1 MAGRPR
7 KKVDNMKGQISNEA
21 KEIRYKQE
29 ELLSELPSDKIKP
42 QPWLNTRG
50 KKIFNDIKKS
60 LEGTSILANID
71 VFGLS
76 IVANEMDKYI
86 ESQLNIQAAGSN
98 TVMEEQRNGST
109 KEIKS
114 VHLQIQKEAS
124 EVFSKLGTKYGLDP
138 QSRQKIIDI
147 NTEPIDNEEMEFN
160 SKYGGL

>member
-7 KKVDNMKGQISNEA
+7 QKVDTLKKNLTKEE

-29 ELLSELPSDKIKP
+29 ELLAEIPSDKIKP

-50 KKIFNDIKKS
+50 KKIFNDIKKC

-86 ESQLNIQAAGSN
+86 EAQLNIQASGT
-98 TVMEEQRNGST
+98 TVIEEQRNGSS
-109 KEIKS
+109 KEVKS

-124 EVFSKLGTKYGLDP
+124 EVFSKLGTRYGLDP

-147 NTEPIDNEEMEFN
+147 NTEPVDDEEREFD
-160 SKYGGL
+160 SKFGGL

>member
-7 KKVDNMKGQISNEA
+7 QKVDTLKKNLTKEE

-29 ELLSELPSDKIKP
+29 ELLSEIPSDKIKP

-50 KKIFNDIKKS
+50 KKIFNDIKKC

-86 ESQLNIQAAGSN
+86 EAQLNLQASGT
-98 TVMEEQRNGST
+98 TVIEEQRNGTT
-109 KEIKS
+109 KEVKS

-124 EVFSKLGTKYGLDP
+124 EVFSKLGTRYGLDP

-147 NTEPIDNEEMEFN
+147 NTEPVDTEEMEFN
-160 SKYGGL
+160 SKYGNL

>member
-7 KKVDNMKGQISNEA
+7 QKVDTLKKNLTKEE
-21 KEIRYKQE
+21 KEIRFKQE
-29 ELLSELPSDKIKP
+29 ELLAQIPNDKIKP

-50 KKIFNDIKKS
+50 KKIFNDIKKC
-60 LEGTSILANID
+60 LEGTSILSNVD
-71 VFGLS
+71 VWGLS

-86 ESQLNIQAAGSN
+86 EAQLNIQASGT

-109 KEIKS
+109 KEVKS

-147 NTEPIDNEEMEFN
+147 NTEPIDTEEIEFN
-160 SKYGGL
+160 SRYGDL

>member
-7 KKVDNMKGQISNEA
+7 KKVDNMKGQISKEA

-29 ELLSELPSDKIKP
+29 ELLAEIPSDKIKP

-50 KKIFNDIKKS
+50 KKIFNDIKKC

-86 ESQLNIQAAGSN
+86 EAQLNLQASGT
-98 TVMEEQRNGST
+98 TVIEEQRNGTT
-109 KEIKS
+109 KEVKS

-124 EVFSKLGTKYGLDP
+124 EVFSKLGTRYGLDP

-147 NTEPIDNEEMEFN
+147 NTEPVDNEEMEFN
-160 SKYGGL
+160 SKYGNL

>member
-7 KKVDNMKGQISNEA
+7 QKVDTLKKNLTKEE

-29 ELLSELPSDKIKP
+29 ELLSEIPSDKIKP
-42 QPWLNTRG
+42 QPWLNNRA
-50 KKIFNDIKKS
+50 KKIFNDIKKC

-86 ESQLNIQAAGSN
+86 EAQLNLQASGT
-98 TVMEEQRNGST
+98 TVIEEQRNGTT
-109 KEIKS
+109 KEVKS

-124 EVFSKLGTKYGLDP
+124 EVFSKLGTRYGLDP

-147 NTEPIDNEEMEFN
+147 NTEPVDTEEMEFN
-160 SKYGGL
+160 SKYGNL

>member
-7 KKVDNMKGQISNEA
+7 QKVDTLKKNLTKEE

-29 ELLSELPSDKIKP
+29 DLLAEIPSDKIKP

-50 KKIFNDIKKS
+50 KKIFNDIKKC

-86 ESQLNIQAAGSN
+86 EAQLNLQASGT
-98 TVMEEQRNGST
+98 TVIEEQRNGTT
-109 KEIKS
+109 KEVKS

-147 NTEPIDNEEMEFN
+147 NTEPVDTEEMEFN
-160 SKYGGL
+160 QKYGNL

>member
-7 KKVDNMKGQISNEA
+7 QKVDTLKKNLTKEE
-21 KEIRYKQE
+21 KEIRFKQE
-29 ELLSELPSDKIKP
+29 ELLAEIPSDKIKP

-50 KKIFNDIKKS
+50 KKIFNDIKKC

-76 IVANEMDKYI
+76 IVANEIDKYI
-86 ESQLNIQAAGSN
+86 EAQLNIQASGT

-109 KEIKS
+109 KEVKS
-114 VHLQIQKEAS
+114 VHLQIQKETS
-124 EVFSKLGTKYGLDP
+124 EVFSKLGGRYGLDP

-147 NTEPIDNEEMEFN
+147 NTEPVDYEEREFN
-160 SKYGGL
+160 NKYGNL

>member
-7 KKVDNMKGQISNEA
+7 QKVDTLKKNLTKEE

-29 ELLSELPSDKIKP
+29 ELLAEIPSDKIKP

-50 KKIFNDIKKS
+50 KKIFNDIKKC
-60 LEGTSILANID
+60 LEDTSILANID

-86 ESQLNIQAAGSN
+86 EAQLNLQASGT
-98 TVMEEQRNGST
+98 TVIEEQRNGTT
-109 KEIKS
+109 KEVKS

-124 EVFSKLGTKYGLDP
+124 EVFSKLGTRYGLDP

-147 NTEPIDNEEMEFN
+147 NTEPVDTEEMEFN
-160 SKYGGL
+160 SKYGNL

>member
-7 KKVDNMKGQISNEA
+7 QKVDTLKKNLTKEE

-29 ELLSELPSDKIKP
+29 ELLAEIPSDKIKP

-50 KKIFNDIKKS
+50 KKIFNDIKKC

-86 ESQLNIQAAGSN
+86 EAQLNLQASGT
-98 TVMEEQRNGST
+98 TVIEEQRNGTT
-109 KEIKS
+109 KEVKS
-114 VHLQIQKEAS
+114 IHLQIQKEAS
-124 EVFSKLGTKYGLDP
+124 EVFSKLGTRYGLDP

-147 NTEPIDNEEMEFN
+147 NTEPVDTEEMEFN
-160 SKYGGL
+160 SKYGNL

>member
-1 MAGRPR
+1 MSGRPR
-7 KKVDNMKGQISNEA
+7 QKVDTLKKNLTKEE

-29 ELLSELPSDKIKP
+29 ELLSEIPSDKIKP

-50 KKIFNDIKKS
+50 KKIFNDIKKC

-86 ESQLNIQAAGSN
+86 EAQLNLQASGT
-98 TVMEEQRNGST
+98 TVIEEQRNGTT
-109 KEIKS
+109 KEVKS

-124 EVFSKLGTKYGLDP
+124 EVFSKLGTRYGLDP

-147 NTEPIDNEEMEFN
+147 NTEPVDTEEMEFN
-160 SKYGGL
+160 SKYGNL

>member
-7 KKVDNMKGQISNEA
+7 QKVDTFKKNLTKEE

-29 ELLSELPSDKIKP
+29 ELLAEIPSDKIKP

-50 KKIFNDIKKS
+50 KKIFNDIKKC

-86 ESQLNIQAAGSN
+86 EAQLNIQASGT
-98 TVMEEQRNGST
+98 TVIEEQRNGTT
-109 KEIKS
+109 KEVKS

-124 EVFSKLGTKYGLDP
+124 EVFSKLGTRYGLDP

-147 NTEPIDNEEMEFN
+147 NTEPVDTEEMEFN
-160 SKYGGL
+160 SKYGNL

>member
-7 KKVDNMKGQISNEA
+7 QKVDTLKKNLTKEE

-29 ELLSELPSDKIKP
+29 ELLSEIPSDRIKP

-50 KKIFNDIKKS
+50 KKIFNDIKKC

-86 ESQLNIQAAGSN
+86 EAQLNLQASGT
-98 TVMEEQRNGST
+98 TVIEEQRNGTT
-109 KEIKS
+109 KEVKS

-124 EVFSKLGTKYGLDP
+124 EVFSKLGTRYGLDP

-147 NTEPIDNEEMEFN
+147 NTEPVDTEEMEFN
-160 SKYGGL
+160 SKYGNL

>member
-7 KKVDNMKGQISNEA
+7 QKVDTLKKNLTKEE

-29 ELLSELPSDKIKP
+29 ELLAEIPSDKIKP

-50 KKIFNDIKKS
+50 KKIFNDIKKC

-86 ESQLNIQAAGSN
+86 EAQLNIQDSGT
-98 TVMEEQRNGST
+98 TVIEEQRNGST
-109 KEIKS
+109 KEVKS

-124 EVFSKLGTKYGLDP
+124 EVFSKLGTRYGFDP

-147 NTEPIDNEEMEFN
+147 NTEPVDDEEREFD
-160 SKYGGL
+160 SKFGGL

>member
-7 KKVDNMKGQISNEA
+7 QKVDTLKKNLTKEE

-29 ELLSELPSDKIKP
+29 ELLSEIPSDKIKP

-50 KKIFNDIKKS
+50 KKIFNDIKKC
-60 LEGTSILANID
+60 LECTSILANID

-86 ESQLNIQAAGSN
+86 EAQLNLQASGT
-98 TVMEEQRNGST
+98 TVIEEQRNGTT
-109 KEIKS
+109 KEVKS

-124 EVFSKLGTKYGLDP
+124 EVFSKLGTRYGLDP

-147 NTEPIDNEEMEFN
+147 NTEPVDTEEMEFN
-160 SKYGGL
+160 SKYGNL

>member
-7 KKVDNMKGQISNEA
+7 QKVDTLKKNLTKEE

-29 ELLSELPSDKIKP
+29 ELLSEIPSDKIKP

-50 KKIFNDIKKS
+50 KKIFNDIKKC

-86 ESQLNIQAAGSN
+86 EAQLNLQASGT
-98 TVMEEQRNGST
+98 TVIEEQRNGTT
-109 KEIKS
+109 KEVKS

-124 EVFSKLGTKYGLDP
+124 EVFSKLGTRYGLDP

-147 NTEPIDNEEMEFN
+147 NTEAVDTEEMEFN
-160 SKYGGL
+160 SKYGNL

>member
-7 KKVDNMKGQISNEA
+7 QKVDTLKKNLTKEE

-29 ELLSELPSDKIKP
+29 ELLSEIPSDKIKP
-42 QPWLNTRG
+42 QSWLNTRG
-50 KKIFNDIKKS
+50 KKIFNDIKKC

-86 ESQLNIQAAGSN
+86 EAQLNLQASGT
-98 TVMEEQRNGST
+98 TVIEEQRNGTT
-109 KEIKS
+109 KEVKS

-124 EVFSKLGTKYGLDP
+124 EVFSKLGTRYGLDP

-147 NTEPIDNEEMEFN
+147 NTEPVDTEEMEFN
-160 SKYGGL
+160 SKYGNL

>member
-1 MAGRPR
+1 MAGRTR
-7 KKVDNMKGQISNEA
+7 QKVDTIKKNLTKEE
-21 KEIRYKQE
+21 KEIRYKKE
-29 ELLSELPSDKIKP
+29 ELLAEIPSDKIKP

-50 KKIFNDIKKS
+50 KKIFNDIKKC

-86 ESQLNIQAAGSN
+86 EAQLNLQASGT
-98 TVMEEQRNGST
+98 TVIEEQRNGTT
-109 KEIKS
+109 KEVKS

-124 EVFSKLGTKYGLDP
+124 EVFSKLGTRYGLDP

-147 NTEPIDNEEMEFN
+147 NTEPVDTEEMEFN
-160 SKYGGL
+160 SKYGNL

>member
-7 KKVDNMKGQISNEA
+7 QKVDTLKKNLTKEE

-29 ELLSELPSDKIKP
+29 ELLSEIPSDKIKP
-42 QPWLNTRG
+42 QPWLNNRG
-50 KKIFNDIKKS
+50 KKIFNDIKKC

-86 ESQLNIQAAGSN
+86 EAQLNLQASGT
-98 TVMEEQRNGST
+98 TVIEEQRNGTT
-109 KEIKS
+109 KEVKS

-124 EVFSKLGTKYGLDP
+124 EVFSKLGTRYGLDP

-147 NTEPIDNEEMEFN
+147 NTEPVDTEEMEFN
-160 SKYGGL
+160 SKYGNL

>member
-7 KKVDNMKGQISNEA
+7 QKVDTLKKNLTKEE

-29 ELLSELPSDKIKP
+29 ELLSEIPSDKIKP
-42 QPWLNTRG
+42 QPWLNNRG
-50 KKIFNDIKKS
+50 KKIFNDIKKC

-86 ESQLNIQAAGSN
+86 EAQLNLQASGT
-98 TVMEEQRNGST
+98 TVIEEQRNGTT
-109 KEIKS
+109 KEVKS

-124 EVFSKLGTKYGLDP
+124 EVFSKLGTRYGLDP

-147 NTEPIDNEEMEFN
+147 NTEPVDTEEMEFN
-160 SKYGGL
+160 SKYGTL

>member
-7 KKVDNMKGQISNEA
+7 QKVDTLKKNLTKEE

-29 ELLSELPSDKIKP
+29 ELLSEIPSDKIKP
-42 QPWLNTRG
+42 QPWLNNRG
-50 KKIFNDIKKS
+50 KKIFNDIKKC

-86 ESQLNIQAAGSN
+86 EAQLNLQASGT
-98 TVMEEQRNGST
+98 TVIEEQRNGTT
-109 KEIKS
+109 KEVKS

-124 EVFSKLGTKYGLDP
+124 EVFSKLGTRYGLDP
-138 QSRQKIIDI
+138 QSRQKMIDI
-147 NTEPIDNEEMEFN
+147 NTEPVDTEEMEFN
-160 SKYGGL
+160 SKYGNL

>member
-1 MAGRPR
+1 MAERPR
-7 KKVDNMKGQISNEA
+7 QKVDTLKKNLTKEE

-29 ELLSELPSDKIKP
+29 ELLSEIPSDKIKP
-42 QPWLNTRG
+42 QPWLNNRG
-50 KKIFNDIKKS
+50 KKIFNDIKKC

-86 ESQLNIQAAGSN
+86 EAQLNLQASGT
-98 TVMEEQRNGST
+98 TVIEEQRNGTT
-109 KEIKS
+109 KEVKS

-124 EVFSKLGTKYGLDP
+124 EVFSKLGTRYGLDP

-147 NTEPIDNEEMEFN
+147 NTEPVDTEEMEFN
-160 SKYGGL
+160 SKYGNL

>member
-1 MAGRPR
+1 MGGRPR
-7 KKVDNMKGQISNEA
+7 QKVDTLKKNLTKEE

-29 ELLSELPSDKIKP
+29 ELLAEIPSDKIKP

-50 KKIFNDIKKS
+50 KKIFNDIKKC

-86 ESQLNIQAAGSN
+86 EAQLNLQASGT
-98 TVMEEQRNGST
+98 TVIEEQRNGTT
-109 KEIKS
+109 KEVKS

-124 EVFSKLGTKYGLDP
+124 EVFSKLGTRYGLDP

-147 NTEPIDNEEMEFN
+147 NTEPVDTEEMEFN
-160 SKYGGL
+160 SKYGNL

>member
-7 KKVDNMKGQISNEA
+7 QKVDTLKKNLTKEE

-29 ELLSELPSDKIKP
+29 ELLAEIPSDKIKP

-50 KKIFNDIKKS
+50 KKIFNDIKKC

-86 ESQLNIQAAGSN
+86 EAQLNLQASGT
-98 TVMEEQRNGST
+98 TVIEEQRNGTT
-109 KEIKS
+109 KEVKS

-124 EVFSKLGTKYGLDP
+124 EAFSKLGTRYGLDP

-147 NTEPIDNEEMEFN
+147 NTEPVDTEEMEFN
-160 SKYGGL
+160 SKYGNL

>member
-7 KKVDNMKGQISNEA
+7 QKVDTLKKNLTKEE

-29 ELLSELPSDKIKP
+29 ELLAEIPSDKIKP

-50 KKIFNDIKKS
+50 KKIFNDIKKC

-86 ESQLNIQAAGSN
+86 EAQLNIQASGT
-98 TVMEEQRNGST
+98 TVIEEQRNGST
-109 KEIKS
+109 KEVKS

-124 EVFSKLGTKYGLDP
+124 EVFSKLGTRYGLDP

-147 NTEPIDNEEMEFN
+147 NTEPVDDEEREFD
-160 SKYGGL
+160 SKFGAL

>member
-7 KKVDNMKGQISNEA
+7 QKVDTLKKNLTKEE

-29 ELLSELPSDKIKP
+29 ELLAEIPSDKIKP

-50 KKIFNDIKKS
+50 KKVFNDIKKC

-86 ESQLNIQAAGSN
+86 EAQLNLQASGT
-98 TVMEEQRNGST
+98 TVIEEQRNGTT
-109 KEIKS
+109 KEVKS

-124 EVFSKLGTKYGLDP
+124 EVFSKLGTRYGLDP

-147 NTEPIDNEEMEFN
+147 NTEPVDNEEMEFN
-160 SKYGGL
+160 SKYGNL

>member
-7 KKVDNMKGQISNEA
+7 QKVDTLKKNLTKEE

-29 ELLSELPSDKIKP
+29 ELLAEIPSDKIKP

-50 KKIFNDIKKS
+50 KKIFNDIKKC

-76 IVANEMDKYI
+76 IVATEMDKYI
-86 ESQLNIQAAGSN
+86 EAQLNLQASGT
-98 TVMEEQRNGST
+98 TVIEEQRNGTT
-109 KEIKS
+109 KEVKS

-124 EVFSKLGTKYGLDP
+124 EVFSKLGTRYGLDP

-147 NTEPIDNEEMEFN
+147 NTEPVDTEEMEFN
-160 SKYGGL
+160 SKYGNL

>member
-7 KKVDNMKGQISNEA
+7 QKVDTLKKNITKEE

-29 ELLSELPSDKIKP
+29 ELLSEIPSDKIKP

-50 KKIFNDIKKS
+50 KKIFNDIKKC

-86 ESQLNIQAAGSN
+86 EAQLNLQASGT
-98 TVMEEQRNGST
+98 TVIEEQRNGTT
-109 KEIKS
+109 KEVKS

-124 EVFSKLGTKYGLDP
+124 EVFSKLGTRYGLDP

-147 NTEPIDNEEMEFN
+147 NTEPVDTEEMEFN
-160 SKYGGL
+160 SKYGNL

>member
-7 KKVDNMKGQISNEA
+7 QKVDTLKKNLTKEE

-29 ELLSELPSDKIKP
+29 ELLAEIPSDKIKP

-50 KKIFNDIKKS
+50 KKIFNDIKKC

-86 ESQLNIQAAGSN
+86 EAQLNLQASGT
-98 TVMEEQRNGST
+98 TVIEEQRNGTT
-109 KEIKS
+109 KEVKS

-124 EVFSKLGTKYGLDP
+124 EVFSKLGTRYGLDP

-147 NTEPIDNEEMEFN
+147 NTEPVDTEEMEFN
-160 SKYGGL
+160 SKYGDL

>member
-7 KKVDNMKGQISNEA
+7 QKVDTLKKNLTKEE

-29 ELLSELPSDKIKP
+29 ELLAEIPSDKIKP

-50 KKIFNDIKKS
+50 KKIFNDIKKC

-86 ESQLNIQAAGSN
+86 EAQLNLQASGT
-98 TVMEEQRNGST
+98 TVIEEQRNGTT
-109 KEIKS
+109 KEVKS

-124 EVFSKLGTKYGLDP
+124 EVFSKLGTRYGLDP

-147 NTEPIDNEEMEFN
+147 NTEPVDTEEMEFN
-160 SKYGGL
+160 SKYGKL

>member
-7 KKVDNMKGQISNEA
+7 QKVDTLKKNLTKEE

-29 ELLSELPSDKIKP
+29 ELLAEIPSDKIKP

-50 KKIFNDIKKS
+50 KKIFNDIKKC

-86 ESQLNIQAAGSN
+86 EAQLNIQASGT
-98 TVMEEQRNGST
+98 TVIEEQRNGTT
-109 KEIKS
+109 KEVKS

-124 EVFSKLGTKYGLDP
+124 EVFSKLGTRYGLDP

-147 NTEPIDNEEMEFN
+147 NTEPVDTEEMEFN
-160 SKYGGL
+160 SKYGNL

>member
-7 KKVDNMKGQISNEA
+7 QKVDTLKKNLTKEE

-29 ELLSELPSDKIKP
+29 ELLSEIPSDKIKP
-42 QPWLNTRG
+42 QPWLNNRG
-50 KKIFNDIKKS
+50 KKIFNDIKKC

-76 IVANEMDKYI
+76 IVANEIDKYI
-86 ESQLNIQAAGSN
+86 EAQLNLQASGT
-98 TVMEEQRNGST
+98 TVIEEQRNGTT
-109 KEIKS
+109 KEVKS

-124 EVFSKLGTKYGLDP
+124 EVFSKLGTRYGLDP

-147 NTEPIDNEEMEFN
+147 NTEPVDTEEMEFN
-160 SKYGGL
+160 SKYGNL

>member
-7 KKVDNMKGQISNEA
+7 QKVDTLKKNLTKEER
-21 KEIRYKQE
+21 EIRYKQE
-29 ELLSELPSDKIKP
+29 ELLSEIPSDKIKP
-42 QPWLNTRG
+42 QPWLNNRG
-50 KKIFNDIKKS
+50 KKIFNDIKKC

-86 ESQLNIQAAGSN
+86 EAQLNLQASGT
-98 TVMEEQRNGST
+98 TVIEEQRNGTT
-109 KEIKS
+109 KEVKS

-124 EVFSKLGTKYGLDP
+124 EVFSKLGTRYGLDP

-147 NTEPIDNEEMEFN
+147 NTEPVDTEEMEFN
-160 SKYGGL
+160 SKYGNL